1 MGRVW
6 EGVWKGFGR
15 GLGEVWKDFER
26 SGRYLGHFWDSLGCL
41 LVLGCILFVF
51 VACDC
56 FWLSFSCFLSFNTA
70 RGERSERAKRASE
83 ALWCYRWLSLAYPCF
98 RWRALAL
105 SCFLLLRFSACYLAF
120 SFEWYPGTPSLTLP
134 SVPGCSL
141 PSYGFSCFTL
151 CQRFLKKIALPVP
164 C

>member
-1 MGRVW
+1 MLLLLCCLSPLVSLAFPSFRLLIW
-6 EGVWKGFGR
+6 IAFG
-15 GLGEVWKDFER
+15 LF
-26 SGRYLGHFWDSLGCL
+26 LGCL
-41 LVLGCILFVF
+41 LSFADLCWVLLGS
-51 VACDC
+51 AE
-56 FWLSFSCFLSFNTA
+56 LSYC
-70 RGERSERAKRASE
+70 GGRAERASE
-83 ALWCYRWLSLAYPCF
+83 ASERSSLVLSVGFLGLPMHSLAYP
-98 RWRALAL
+98 
-105 SCFLLLRFSACYLAF
+105 CFLLLRFSACYLAF